1 MFSLLADK
9 LQDVFKDLRGHGK
22 ITETNITDA
31 MRAVRM
37 ALLEADVEFNV
48 AKGFI
53 ARVKDKALGEEVLRG
68 VAPGQQIVKIFHDE
82 LTALLGGDNA
92 PLNLE
97 KPARILMVGL
107 NGAGKTTSSAKLA
120 AWLKKEGKAPLL
132 IACDLHRPAAIE
144 QLATLAGQVGVPVFT
159 PPPDEKDVLKVA
171 KLALEWVKTQP
182 GNVQIYDTA
191 GRQEIDEA
199 LIAEIKALRE
209 FLQPQEVL
217 LVADAATGQQAVSV
231 ATHFHEALNI
241 TGLVLTKLDGDAR
254 GGAALS
260 MREVTQRP
268 IKFAGIGEKLD
279 QFEPFYPDRLAG
291 RILGMGDIVGLVEK
305 AVAAIDEEEAK
316 RMEEKMRKASFD
328 LNDFLAQF
336 KMLKKLGP
344 LENVLGMLPG
354 MGNLKDFSV
363 DEKQMKRVEA
373 IVLSMTLAERTN
385 PDILNARRRQR
396 IARGSGVSVTEV
408 NDLLQRFGQM
418 RKMMKNF
425 GKMKQMM
432 SRPGAASRFRI
443 KALVFE
449 QLRYNSETQKTK
461 KVMSVSNRL
470 RREGSLNNP
479 YYKVVVTDQRSP
491 RDGKFIELI
500 GNYDPKKPGDNSNID
515 LSRVDYW
522 VQNGAQPSD
531 TVRSI
536 IKKARKKATV
546 AA

>member
-37 ALLEADVEFNV
+37 ALLEADVDFNV

-68 VAPGQQIVKIFHDE
+68 VQPGQQIVKIFHDE
-82 LTALLGGDNA
+82 LTALLGSDNS
-92 PLNLE
+92 PLCLD
-97 KPARILMVGL
+97 KPARIMMVGL
-107 NGAGKTTSSAKLA
+107 NGAGKTTSSGKLA
-120 AWLKKEGKAPLL
+120 MWLKKQGKAPLL
-132 IACDLHRPAAIE
+132 FACDLQRPAAIA

-159 PPPDEKDVLKVA
+159 PPAGEKDVLKVA
-171 KLALEWVKTQP
+171 KMALEWADTQP
-182 GNVQIYDTA
+182 GNVQIFDTA

-199 LIAEIKALRE
+199 LIAEIKSLRN

-268 IKFAGIGEKLD
+268 IKFAGVGEKLD

-305 AVAAIDEEEAK
+305 AAAAIDEDEAR
-316 RMEEKMRKASFD
+316 RMEEKMRTASFD
-328 LNDFLAQF
+328 LNDFLSQF
-336 KMLKKLGP
+336 KMLRKLGP
-344 LENVLGMLPG
+344 LENLLGMLPG

-408 NDLLQRFGQM
+408 NDLLQRFSQM

-425 GKMKQMM
+425 GKMKQAM
-432 SRPGAASRFRI
+432 SRPGAAARFGLKR
-443 KALVFE
+443 
-449 QLRYNSETQKTK
+449 
-461 KVMSVSNRL
+461 
-470 RREGSLNNP
+470 
-479 YYKVVVTDQRSP
+479 
-491 RDGKFIELI
+491 
-500 GNYDPKKPGDNSNID
+500 
-515 LSRVDYW
+515 
-522 VQNGAQPSD
+522 
-531 TVRSI
+531 
-536 IKKARKKATV
+536 
-546 AA
+546 